1 MSLRN
6 GLPYFLKEQLC
17 QVIFKCSV
25 TWTADHC
32 QSISKCVFLCT
43 AVECNGG
50 LAEEP
55 DVVRDST
62 ADQEV
67 PHPEVLPEQ
76 TSGDFD
82 FNEFF
87 NLEKTMPG
95 LASVSTWGA
104 LQDWCFRLVGHCQ
117 VL

>member
-1 MSLRN
+1 MI
-6 GLPYFLKEQLC
+6 
-17 QVIFKCSV
+17 V
-25 TWTADHC
+25 
-32 QSISKCVFLCT
+32 CVSE
-43 AVECNGG
+43 ECNGG
-50 LAEEP
+50 LPEEP

-76 TSGDFD
+76 SGSDFD

-95 LASVSTWGA
+95 LASVSPK
-104 LQDWCFRLVGHCQ
+104 DR
-117 VL
+117 